1 MITLKTKVFM
11 PRNTAEMLKKFNLE
25 QGGLV
30 QQTIDKTV
38 IDYNLAYA
46 PWEAGTMAKSA
57 YGATQIGSGKVIY
70 PGPYAHYQY
79 YGEIYGPNIPVFED
93 DSGVPTRYFSPPG
106 QKKHPT
112 GRDLQHATDVNPL
125 AGPFWFERMKADQM
139 SQVLNNAEQLR
150 AWFRGC
156 PALAA
161 GNRFR
166 MDYLAENPTEY
177 ALYAVPSQINYREN
191 VLGEEV
197 PLDIQSVN
205 YIFASKESYGAD
217 VEQNLA
223 NLGFYD
229 AVVQWILEQNAR
241 RNFPQINE
249 GRIKSIVPTLTAYP
263 IQIGSDAAK
272 YQIQLKIT
280 YRRN

>member
-1 MITLKTKVFM
+1 
-11 PRNTAEMLKKFNLE
+11 
-25 QGGLV
+25 
-30 QQTIDKTV
+30 
-38 IDYNLAYA
+38 
-46 PWEAGTMAKSA
+46 
-57 YGATQIGSGKVIY
+57 
-70 PGPYAHYQY
+70 
-79 YGEIYGPNIPVFED
+79 
-93 DSGVPTRYFSPPG
+93 
-106 QKKHPT
+106 
-112 GRDLQHATDVNPL
+112 
-125 AGPFWFERMKADQM
+125 M

-156 PALAA
+156 PALAS

-177 ALYAVPSQINYREN
+177 ALFAVPSQINYREN

-217 VEQNLA
+217 VVQNLA

-229 AVVQWILEQNAR
+229 EVVAWILEQNAK

>member
-1 MITLKTKVFM
+1 
-11 PRNTAEMLKKFNLE
+11 
-25 QGGLV
+25 
-30 QQTIDKTV
+30 
-38 IDYNLAYA
+38 
-46 PWEAGTMAKSA
+46 
-57 YGATQIGSGKVIY
+57 
-70 PGPYAHYQY
+70 
-79 YGEIYGPNIPVFED
+79 
-93 DSGVPTRYFSPPG
+93 
-106 QKKHPT
+106 
-112 GRDLQHATDVNPL
+112 
-125 AGPFWFERMKADQM
+125 M
-139 SQVLNNAEQLR
+139 SQALNNAEQLR
-150 AWFRGC
+150 TWFRGC

-166 MDYLAENPTEY
+166 VDYLAENPTEY

-191 VLGEEV
+191 VLGEEI
-197 PLDIQSVN
+197 PMDIQSIN

-229 AVVQWILEQNAR
+229 EVVAWILEQNAQ
-241 RNFPQINE
+241 RNFPKINE
-249 GRIKSIVPTLTAYP
+249 GRVKSIVPTLTAYP

>member
-1 MITLKTKVFM
+1 
-11 PRNTAEMLKKFNLE
+11 
-25 QGGLV
+25 
-30 QQTIDKTV
+30 
-38 IDYNLAYA
+38 
-46 PWEAGTMAKSA
+46 
-57 YGATQIGSGKVIY
+57 
-70 PGPYAHYQY
+70 
-79 YGEIYGPNIPVFED
+79 
-93 DSGVPTRYFSPPG
+93 
-106 QKKHPT
+106 
-112 GRDLQHATDVNPL
+112 
-125 AGPFWFERMKADQM
+125 M

-156 PALAA
+156 PVLAA
-161 GNRFR
+161 GSRFR

-177 ALYAVPSQINYREN
+177 ALYAVPSQLNYREN

-197 PLDIQSVN
+197 PADIQSIN

-229 AVVQWILEQNAR
+229 AVVQWILEQNAK